1 MFQKAEADDTGVNGA
16 ELRRFIERAEK
27 LAAEK
32 REIAEQEEELFAHAD
47 WQGYDTKAI
56 RQIIAI
62 RRRRPDEI
70 AEEQAVLDIYLA
82 ALGMARGQK

>member
-1 MFQKAEADDTGVNGA
+1 MFQEAEADDTGVNAA

-62 RRRRPDEI
+62 RRRKPDDV
-70 AEEQAVLDIYLA
+70 AEEQAVMDLYLS
-82 ALGMARGQK
+82 ALGM